1 MRISDWSSDLCS
13 SDLARRQIVAEPHV
27 GDFGARLGFGER
39 AGGGDPVG
47 GEIEGDGV
55 RDQRVEAGFLGRVG
69 DGEAAGEREL
79 AVRETPVA
87 RRGGQD
93 QRDVADL
100 PARAREGARDRA
112 PREAAIEMR
121 GLDPGL
127 AACRPQPRSEEH
139 TSELQSLMRISYAV
153 FCLQKKKELQTIHS
167 NDYHNNIRVENN

>member
-47 GEIEGDGV
+47 GEIEGDVV

-79 AVRETPVA
+79 AVRGTPVA

-93 QRDVADL
+93 KRDVAGQVGTG
-100 PARAREGARDRA
+100 ASRERVFRYVYSSVV
-112 PREAAIEMR
+112 AA
-121 GLDPGL
+121 
-127 AACRPQPRSEEH
+127 
-139 TSELQSLMRISYAV
+139 ELN
-153 FCLQKKKELQTIHS
+153 KKKQHS
-167 NDYHNNIRVENN
+167 DDAP